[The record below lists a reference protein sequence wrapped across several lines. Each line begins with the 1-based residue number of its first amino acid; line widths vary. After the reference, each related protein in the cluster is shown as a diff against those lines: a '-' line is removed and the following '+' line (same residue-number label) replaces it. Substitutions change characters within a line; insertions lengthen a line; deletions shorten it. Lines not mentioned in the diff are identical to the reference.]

1 MERKRIVL
9 GIPSDTVDKLKQAIT
24 NKISASL
31 TEQLKDQ
38 PEAFERLVELGL
50 IEPGVLERP
59 EDLDLVGTIR
69 QFKDRISELAATEPS
84 VLAQLEVRPLDVM
97 RSDESQLSLPPKVAL
112 VQVPLTVV
120 FSDLEGFT
128 SFTSERGDLE
138 ASALLTDHYDA
149 VQAITKSR
157 GGRVV
162 KKIGDGHMLAF
173 PEPAAAVMASL
184 DLTEA
189 APKPLR
195 LRAGAH
201 RGPVVQ
207 TGDDLLGHVVNV
219 ASRVT
224 DLAAGGESLI
234 TRQVREEAGALP
246 HVAFV
251 HTRSERLAGVDEDV
265 EVSEVVMA

>member
-1 MERKRIVL
+1 MERKRVGL
-9 GIPSDTVDKLKQAIT
+9 GITSDTFDKLKQAIA
-24 NKISASL
+24 NKISTSL

-38 PEAFERLVELGL
+38 PEAFARLVELGL
-50 IEPGVLERP
+50 VEPGLLEHP
-59 EDLDLVGTIR
+59 DDLDLVSTIR
-69 QFKDRISELAATEPS
+69 QFKERISELAATEPS

-97 RSDESQLSLPPKVAL
+97 RSDESQLTSPAKAAL
-112 VQVPLTVV
+112 VQIPLTVV

-128 SFTSERGDLE
+128 SFTSERGDIE

-149 VQAITKSR
+149 VEAITKSR

-173 PEPAAAVMASL
+173 PEPSAAVMASL
-184 DLTEA
+184 DLTGA

-207 TGDDLLGHVVNV
+207 TDDDLLGHVVNV

-224 DLAAGGESLI
+224 DLASGGESLI
-234 TRQVREEAGALP
+234 TRQVREGAGALP

-251 HTRSERLAGVDEDV
+251 HTRMEQLAGVDEGV
-265 EVSEVVMA
+265 EVSEVVVT